1 MQEISARSGLRIP
14 PTPADEIYE
23 AVRLEAAAYRAHASP
38 GRTGR
43 ADKTRQAMTIKQ
55 AQKQVKQALR
65 DHGQATS
72 EGRRLKAAYDHIL
85 ARTFLDG
92 VDHGVRLER
101 KRHK

>member
-1 MQEISARSGLRIP
+1 
-14 PTPADEIYE
+14 
-23 AVRLEAAAYRAHASP
+23 
-38 GRTGR
+38 
-43 ADKTRQAMTIKQ
+43 MTIKQ

-101 KRHK
+101 KRRK